1 MSKMSAIHATAQ
13 GLSQRPFTRR
23 DFLSTSLKAGA
34 AAFTTGLLPRQKA
47 NAQGSYNVLFF
58 MVDDLRPL
66 LGCYGYPQMHTP
78 NIDALAA
85 RGTLFTRAYCQ
96 YPMCNPSRTS
106 MITGLRPNTTNVYNN
121 ASAEFRKNVPDAVT
135 FPQHFKEHSYH
146 TQSVGKLAHSLALQ
160 DDAYSWSVPSWA
172 LPITKYGRSHPSWL
186 APDVEDDEL
195 SSGKTAKRAVAVLKK
210 LQNTQFFLAVGFH
223 TPHLPFYAPKRYHAL
238 YKNEDFSLPSSSSLP
253 ANAPSTAI
261 PNLLGNMRLFQD
273 IPDKGPLSDMKAL
286 ELMWA
291 YAASIS
297 YMDAQVGRVLNQLDA
312 LQLTERT
319 VIVFASD
326 HGFHLGEHGKW
337 GKNTLFEVSL
347 RSPLIISVPGQTYP
361 GVQTGALAELVDI
374 YPTLCDA
381 CQLPTPSQLEGLS
394 LLPLI
399 QQPARPWKTAA
410 FSQTGGATSMRTER
424 YRYTEWGRKGKR
436 GMELYDYEV
445 DPDESVNVAELP
457 ENAELV
463 TQLSEQLRAGW
474 RAALPDVSEHIPLP
488 QTLPWDVNSDGV
500 VDIQDLIVVSNS
512 FGVATAEHP
521 KVDLN
526 RDGRVDIID
535 LLLVAAHFG
544 ELSEPTA
551 PAARLALPPVH
562 VAAVESWLAE
572 ARLTD
577 DGSHIFRRGM
587 AALEGLL
594 NSHVPEKT
602 ALLPNY
608 PNPFNPE
615 TWMPYDLAED
625 ANVHIRIYNLKGES
639 IRALSLGFQTAGT
652 YRIPSRAAYWDGCN
666 ASGEPVASGIYFWT
680 LTAHATNRGR
690 STIQFTNT
698 RRMAI
703 VK

>member
-1 MSKMSAIHATAQ
+1 MSKMSAIQATAQ
-13 GLSQRPFTRR
+13 GLPQRPLTRR
-23 DFLSTSLKAGA
+23 DFLSTGLKAGA

-78 NIDALAA
+78 NIDALAE
-85 RGTLFTRAYCQ
+85 RGTLFRRAYCQ

-121 ASAEFRKNVPDAVT
+121 ASAAFRKNVPDAVT
-135 FPQHFKEHSYH
+135 FPQHFKAHRYH

-172 LPITKYGRSHPSWL
+172 LRITNYGRSHPSWL

-195 SSGKTAKRAVAVLKK
+195 SSGKTAKRAVAVLKEI
-210 LQNTQFFLAVGFH
+210 QNTQFFLAVGFH

-253 ANAPSTAI
+253 TNAPSTAI

-297 YMDAQVGRVLNQLDA
+297 YMDAQVGRVLNELEA

-361 GVQTGALAELVDI
+361 GFQTDALTELVDL

-394 LLPLI
+394 LLPVI

-410 FSQTGGATSMRTER
+410 FSQTGVVTSMRTER
-424 YRYTEWGRKGKR
+424 YRYTEWGPKGQR
-436 GMELYDYEV
+436 GIELYDYDV

-474 RAALPDVSEHIPLP
+474 RAALPDVSEAIRVPK
-488 QTLPWDVNSDGV
+488 TLPWDVNSDGV
-500 VDIQDLIVVSNS
+500 VNIQDLIMVSNS
-512 FGVATAEHP
+512 FGVAAPEQP

-526 RDGRVDIID
+526 KDGRVDMID
-535 LLLVAAHFG
+535 LLLVAVHFG
-544 ELSEPTA
+544 ESSNPGA
-551 PAARLALPPVH
+551 PRIRTEIPPQHVRLIDRWITEARLA
-562 VAAVESWLAE
+562 
-572 ARLTD
+572 D
-577 DGSHIFRRGM
+577 DGSHIFRQGI
-587 AALEGLL
+587 AALKGML
-594 NSHVPEKT
+594 NNRFPGKT

-615 TWMPYDLAED
+615 TWIPYQLAED
-625 ANVHIRIYNLKGES
+625 TEITIRIYNASGHVVRTLFTGN
-639 IRALSLGFQTAGT
+639 RAAGYYLS
-652 YRIPSRAAYWDGCN
+652 RSKAAYWNGKN
-666 ASGEPVASGIYFWT
+666 ALGEQVASGIYIYE
-680 LTAHATNRGR
+680 LTTP
-690 STIQFTNT
+690 TFKQTKPL
-698 RRMAI
+698 
-703 VK
+703 VVLK